1 MNCMFPTEHP
11 SSFGFLLQ
19 GWFWVLQQ
27 WGFFCL
33 LQGREGRKCPGGQ
46 VPMGRALPANSR
58 GAVAT
63 STFPHRHSHFRW
75 QQRLKDEQ
83 WLCGRDV
90 TCPPAEVNLHCPAW
104 LLISV
109 ADTWRQGWGKKLPHL
124 KLWQGQWKMSL
135 EGAEK
140 VGKQANAGC
149 WRWGC
154 VVSVLQ
160 VWAWLMRKLW
170 REANSPSAWQ
180 FQPSLTRVGLGTDR
194 EEHRDCTAR
203 AVQVTDEYQ
212 GSKMLLLDLSA
223 VFDALRYC
231 WVAFDPRQ
239 E

>member
-1 MNCMFPTEHP
+1 MNVWFLQSTRVLSDFCCRGGSEYSSNEVLPVFCREKKGGNVLEANAHVASLASREQRGHIHLPTQP
-11 SSFGFLLQ
+11 
-19 GWFWVLQQ
+19 
-27 WGFFCL
+27 
-33 LQGREGRKCPGGQ
+33 
-46 VPMGRALPANSR
+46 LP
-58 GAVAT
+58 
-63 STFPHRHSHFRW
+63 HFRS
-75 QQRLKDEQ
+75 QQRLKMSSGTG
-83 WLCGRDV
+83 GRDV
-90 TCPPAEVNLHCPAW
+90 TCPRAEMSPHCPPQ
-104 LLISV
+104 LLISI
-109 ADTWRQGWGKKLPHL
+109 ADNWWQGWGKKLPHQ
-124 KLWQGQWKMSL
+124 KPPQGGWKTSL

-140 VGKQANAGC
+140 VPKQAIAEC

-154 VVSVLQ
+154 VVFVLQ

-180 FQPSLTRVGLGTDR
+180 FQPFLTRVGLGTDGV
-194 EEHRDCTAR
+194 EHRDCTAR

>member
-1 MNCMFPTEHP
+1 MHVSYKAPKFLWI
-11 SSFGFLLQ
+11 SFA

-33 LQGREGRKCPGGQ
+33 LQGREGGNVLEAKCSWGEPRQQTAEGPWPHPPSHTPLSLQ
-46 VPMGRALPANSR
+46 VTAEAQRW
-58 GAVAT
+58 AVALWQGCDLPT
-63 STFPHRHSHFRW
+63 SWS
-75 QQRLKDEQ
+75 E
-83 WLCGRDV
+83 
-90 TCPPAEVNLHCPAW
+90 PALSSC

-109 ADTWRQGWGKKLPHL
+109 ADTWWQGWGKKLPHL

-140 VGKQANAGC
+140 VRKQVIAGC

>member
-1 MNCMFPTEHP
+1 MNCMVLTKHP
-11 SSFGFLLQ
+11 SPFGFLLQ
-19 GWFWVLQQ
+19 GRFWVLQQ
-27 WGFFCL
+27 WGSSSL
-33 LQGREGRKCPGGQ
+33 LQGREGRECPGGQ
-46 VPMGRALPANSR
+46 CPCGKPHQQRAEGPHPPSHTTTASLQVTHSR
-58 GAVAT
+58 GSKRSSGT
-63 STFPHRHSHFRW
+63 G
-75 QQRLKDEQ
+75 
-83 WLCGRDV
+83 GRDM
-90 TCPPAEVNLHCPAW
+90 TCPPAEMNPHCPPQ
-104 LLISV
+104 LLISS
-109 ADTWRQGWGKKLPHL
+109 ADTWWPGWGKKLPRL
-124 KLWQGQWKMSL
+124 KSRQGGWGPSL

-140 VGKQANAGC
+140 VPKQVIAEC
-149 WRWGC
+149 WQWGC
-154 VVSVLQ
+154 VVFVLQ

-203 AVQVTDEYQ
+203 AAQVTDEYQ

>member
-1 MNCMFPTEHP
+1 MNCMLPTKHP
-11 SSFGFLLQ
+11 SFFWFLLQ
-19 GWFWVLQQ
+19 GRFWVLQQ
-27 WGFFCL
+27 WGSSCL
-33 LQGREGRKCPGGQ
+33 LQEREGRKCPGGS
-46 VPMGRALPANSR
+46 VPVWRALPAARPHSPSHTATASLQVTAEPQR
-58 GAVAT
+58 RAVAVVAGVWPAHQLKWT
-63 STFPHRHSHFRW
+63 CIVHHSFWSALHIPG
-75 QQRLKDEQ
+75 
-83 WLCGRDV
+83 GRAGGRN
-90 TCPPAEVNLHCPAW
+90 CP
-104 LLISV
+104 
-109 ADTWRQGWGKKLPHL
+109 TWNRDKGGWKK
-124 KLWQGQWKMSL
+124 SL
-135 EGAEK
+135 ESAEK
-140 VGKQANAGC
+140 VPKQALAGR
-149 WRWGC
+149 WRGGC

-180 FQPSLTRVGLGTDR
+180 FQPFLTRVGLGTDR